1 MASTTTLRQ
10 RFEELVRTAES
21 EVAENPRRYKLRLAL
36 LAALGYG
43 VIFAL
48 LTVFILI
55 LGGTIGLA
63 MTSSAFLVLLFKKK
77 LIVLVVV
84 PIWVL
89 ARSLFVRVKAPEG
102 YALPRKE
109 FPGLWREIDGLRRKL
124 GALPIHNVVLTP
136 EMNAAVT
143 QTPRLGLF
151 GPYKNTLILGL
162 ELLMS
167 LTPEQAR
174 AVLAHE
180 FGHLSGSHGRF
191 GNWIYRKRLTWARI
205 QAAFDEQSTMGTGP
219 IKRFM
224 HWYVPRLAGYSFA
237 LARQQEY
244 EADMVASRLTSPA
257 DMASA
262 LALCGTRDA
271 ITRETFWKP
280 LLQRATTD
288 PAPETQTF
296 SRLYQHLK
304 SAPVDRVLAGEK
316 IAAAMRAKT
325 GLADTHPS
333 LRDRLAAIG
342 AEPAIISHQ
351 FMAAEAWLGPKLQK
365 VLSDFDADW
374 LQRNG
379 EGWANRHSYAQAAI
393 ARLKELSA
401 KSAREL
407 TQQEAWQVA
416 ALTEEFMPEVDPI
429 AAYRAYRAQFP
440 DDRDADFVIG
450 RLLLM
455 KGNDAAGVPFLESA
469 AENVM
474 LREQAF
480 GMIAAFWGQNDR
492 PDLSE
497 AYLRRAEAAYDENV
511 EARAER
517 DEITAADRFKAST
530 IAPDLAAAV
539 ANAIRSSSIGAS
551 ITEIRI
557 AEKAVRRFPDFPV
570 YVVLAKPALF
580 SRNKDAIGT
589 RLAQEVSQSLSL
601 PHTWFF
607 LAETRDARAIA
618 RKIKAV
624 ASAL

>member
-10 RFEELVRTAES
+10 RFEELVRTAEA
-21 EVAENPRRYKLRLAL
+21 EVAENPRRYKLRLAM

-48 LTVFILI
+48 LTVLILI

-89 ARSLFVRVKAPEG
+89 ARSLFVRVRAPEG
-102 YALPRKE
+102 YTLARKDY
-109 FPGLWREIDGLRRKL
+109 PVLWREIDGLRRKL

-205 QAAFDEQSTMGTGP
+205 QAAFDEQTAMGTGP

-244 EADMVASRLTSPA
+244 EADRVASQLTSPA

-280 LLQRATTD
+280 LLQRAIAEA
-288 PAPETQTF
+288 APETQTF
-296 SRLYQHLK
+296 SRLYHHIK
-304 SAPVDRVLAGEK
+304 SVPVDRVLVGDK
-316 IAAAMRAKT
+316 VAAAMRVKT

-342 AEPAIISHQ
+342 AEPVIVAHQ
-351 FMAAEAWLGPKLQK
+351 LMAAEAWLGPKLGK
-365 VLSDFDADW
+365 VLHDFDADW
-374 LQRNG
+374 LQRNR
-379 EGWANRHSYAQAAI
+379 EGWANRHSYAQAGI
-393 ARLKELSA
+393 AALKELSA
-401 KSAREL
+401 RSANEL

-416 ALTEEFMPEVDPI
+416 ALTEEFMPEVDAI
-429 AAYRAYRAQFP
+429 AAYCAYRAQFP

-450 RLLLM
+450 RLMLM
-455 KGNDAAGVPFLESA
+455 KNNDAAGVPFLERA

-474 LREQAF
+474 MREQAY
-480 GMIAAFWGQNDR
+480 GIIAAFWGQNER

-511 EARAER
+511 EARTER
-517 DEITAADRFKAST
+517 DQIAAADRFQPTT
-530 IAPDLAAAV
+530 ISPELAEAV
-539 ANAIRSSSIGAS
+539 ARAVRASSVGANL
-551 ITEIRI
+551 TEICI
-557 AEKAVRRFPDFPV
+557 AEKVVRRFPDFPV
-570 YVVLAKPALF
+570 YVVLVTPKFF
-580 SRNKDAIGT
+580 SRNKDAIGQT
-589 RLAQEVSQSLSL
+589 LAQEVGQSLSL

-607 LAETRDARAIA
+607 LADTRDARAIA
-618 RKIKAV
+618 KKIKAV
-624 ASAL
+624 AKAV